1 MFAFY
6 TKCFSFAFLCLRC
19 KDSVITI
26 VPGTDLF
33 ESDYFHKNHNMYAMR
48 AQLFFQTEIFIWNTF
63 TLCITRQT
71 QLKMKFNLDFTL
83 PNSFL
88 KIQSLNFVSFQ
99 SFQNSDE
106 FLIILQLHPNII
118 FITVSDLTSA
128 DPVYNSGSFKIKNE
142 SSIS

>member
-1 MFAFY
+1 
-6 TKCFSFAFLCLRC
+6 
-19 KDSVITI
+19 
-26 VPGTDLF
+26 
-33 ESDYFHKNHNMYAMR
+33 
-48 AQLFFQTEIFIWNTF
+48 
-63 TLCITRQT
+63 
-71 QLKMKFNLDFTL
+71 MKFNLDFTL